1 MSSCGT
7 AVISVSNCSSFGLIY
22 ASPKDTLETKKQI
35 LAHDKIYEELCVKKE
50 EKNKDS

>member
-7 AVISVSNCSSFGLIY
+7 AVISVNNCSSFGLIY

-35 LAHDKIYEELCVKKE
+35 LAHDKIYEALCVKKE